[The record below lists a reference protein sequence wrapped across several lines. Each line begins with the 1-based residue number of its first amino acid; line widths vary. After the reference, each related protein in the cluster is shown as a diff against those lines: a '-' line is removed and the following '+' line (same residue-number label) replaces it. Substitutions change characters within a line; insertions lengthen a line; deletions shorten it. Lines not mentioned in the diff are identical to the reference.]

1 MSNYLSSF
9 ELSGEFLQ
17 SLSDISQRI
26 RTQLQPFIVPLLAV
40 VTFVLAAILGLVA
53 FKLEPRFVELA
64 LAGIAGFLLLLCG
77 AEFVMITLIV
87 ISSTLVDVQTLP
99 YLFGFSSPELISLL
113 LVGLVLINH
122 LSNREN
128 FVHTPLDLPIF
139 LFVGAT
145 IISLI
150 NAKYNLGT
158 VSNLRNS
165 VTRTMLVYLLFFA
178 VTNLIKNRRQL
189 MTLVGSMLVMATVV
203 AGFMVAQQAVGSA
216 VSIIPGRENVAS
228 ATVLGQEAVGTV
240 RVVGLPG
247 VAMVYIMLLPA
258 LILHITPEYMKGRKW
273 LLLISV
279 GLLPLA
285 VTFTFSRNLWLGAVG
300 GGVIFILLSRL
311 QGGRFVF
318 LILIVTLGAVLLG
331 TLLSAY
337 FPRIE
342 TVAQG
347 LSARFSSLF
356 AGDELVYDSSTQGRL
371 KENEYAIAKIKEYPF
386 LGIGP
391 MADYYFALY
400 KNTHYVH
407 NAYLWILLDFGIVG
421 FVPVLWFSIAYL
433 VRGMLYWAEVRDPI
447 LKGIVI
453 GFTVSYIAVLIS
465 SVATPKLLELSSV
478 PLIAMM
484 LGINEVAMKLGK
496 DTSH

>member
-1 MSNYLSSF
+1 MSDYLSGFKSF
-9 ELSGEFLQ
+9 DEFVQ
-17 SLSDISQRI
+17 SLIDISQGVRV
-26 RTQLQPFIVPLLAV
+26 QLQSFIVPLLAV
-40 VTFVLAAILGLVA
+40 MTFVLAAILGLVA
-53 FKLEPRFVELA
+53 FELEPRFVELA

-99 YLFGFSSPELISLL
+99 RLFGFYLPELLALL
-113 LVGLVLINH
+113 LVALVLINH

-128 FVHTPLDLPIF
+128 FVHTPLDLSLL

-145 IISLI
+145 ILSLL

-165 VTRTMLVYLLFFA
+165 VTRTMLIYLLFFA

-189 MTLVGSMLVMATVV
+189 MILVGSMLIMATIV
-203 AGFMVAQQAVGSA
+203 AGFMVVQQAVGSA
-216 VSIIPGRENVAS
+216 ISIIPGRAGVAS

-240 RVVGLPG
+240 RIVGLPG
-247 VAMVYIMLLPA
+247 VAIVYMMLLPA
-258 LILHITPEYMKGRKW
+258 LILYLTPEYMKGRKW
-273 LLLISV
+273 LLFISV

-285 VTFTFSRNLWLGAVG
+285 ITFTFSRNLWLGAIG
-300 GGVIFILLSRL
+300 GGVVFVLLSRL
-311 QGGRFVF
+311 QGRRFVF
-318 LILIVTLGAVLLG
+318 LILIVALGAVLLG

-342 TVAQG
+342 TVAEG
-347 LSARFSSLF
+347 LTARFSSLF

-391 MADYYFALY
+391 MADYYDSMY
-400 KNTHYVH
+400 KNTYYVH

-421 FVPVLWFSIAYL
+421 FVPFVWFSIIYL
-433 VRGMLYWAEVRDPI
+433 LRGTLYWVESQEPI

-453 GFTVSYIAVLIS
+453 GLTISYIAILIS
-465 SVATPKLLELSSV
+465 SIATPKLLELSSV

-484 LGINEVAMKLGK
+484 LGINEVAMRLGK
-496 DTSH
+496 GSTH